1 VTNLDEFK
9 TLDQL
14 KKENLALQR
23 ENKAAMLTIDKLLK
37 DANAQRDQIK
47 HLESL
52 ISQAVPVIK
61 KENPKIV
68 VAVAPEEEIAQIQLE
83 RLRQAAQNR
92 TLTLEEI
99 RAYDLLVKNKR
110 LVLDESTINLGK
122 NQYRDVADTELLKLA
137 ASQVKVIDDP
147 DAK

>member
-1 VTNLDEFK
+1 MTNLDEYK
-9 TLDQL
+9 TTDQL
-14 KKENLALQR
+14 EKENLALKR
-23 ENKAAMLTIDKLLK
+23 EVKAALLTIDRLLK
-37 DANAQRDQIK
+37 DANTQREKIS

-52 ISQAVPVIK
+52 ISQAVPVVK
-61 KENPKIV
+61 KENQKLTV
-68 VAVAPEEEIAQIQLE
+68 TVAADEEIAVLQLE
-83 RLRQAAQNR
+83 RLRQAAQSR

-122 NQYRDVADTELLKLA
+122 NQYRDVADTDLLKIA
-137 ASQVKVIDDP
+137 ATQVKDFDDP